1 MRRGNITG
9 PGLRRSNSRRSR
21 IPAFSPTC
29 RPFQFRFPEH
39 DWNKESL
46 SSNSFRAVGRRP
58 DKFALSDPVEADAAT
73 CGLRAIGAVV
83 VQIEQV
89 EAGTA
94 RSISAKFKAAAGWR
108 PRGLSAAF
116 AALRAFPNMAVTGRQ
131 WRGQPIRRDVPTLL
145 IQAGLLA
152 PIVAARDEPLP
163 ESNLR
168 QSRAS

>member
-1 MRRGNITG
+1 MDRAGDLRGRAGSRARAAGATSGLSWQLADVRPGTTG
-9 PGLRRSNSRRSR
+9 RS
-21 IPAFSPTC
+21 PL
-29 RPFQFRFPEH
+29 E
-39 DWNKESL
+39 
-46 SSNSFRAVGRRP
+46 
-58 DKFALSDPVEADAAT
+58 
-73 CGLRAIGAVV
+73 
-83 VQIEQV
+83 
-89 EAGTA
+89 
-94 RSISAKFKAAAGWR
+94 AAAGAHER
-108 PRGLSAAF
+108 AEDLRGRRGPADSRRGPQDLPAAF